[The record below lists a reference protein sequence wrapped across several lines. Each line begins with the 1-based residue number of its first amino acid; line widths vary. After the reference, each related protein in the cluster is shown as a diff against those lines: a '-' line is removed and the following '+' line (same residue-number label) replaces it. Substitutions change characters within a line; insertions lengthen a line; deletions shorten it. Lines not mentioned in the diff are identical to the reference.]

1 MSDPVASQGKIEIF
15 DDVIR
20 AIAGVAMSG
29 VKGIVGPRG
38 TFIDGI
44 KAATTGKRDF
54 HSGVDV
60 KKTADDKFEIDLYII
75 IEYDVRVMEVA
86 QEAQR
91 VVKERVEAI
100 TGRSV
105 GAVNVHIADIKLPDS
120 ILSREQD

>member
-1 MSDPVASQGKIEIF
+1 
-15 DDVIR
+15 
-20 AIAGVAMSG
+20 
-29 VKGIVGPRG
+29 
-38 TFIDGI
+38 
-44 KAATTGKRDF
+44 
-54 HSGVDV
+54 
-60 KKTADDKFEIDLYII
+60 KTADDKFEIDLYII